1 MTTTFTP
8 LFKFLETCTI
18 QRTTK
23 TRNTAS
29 GERENVWDTITPLT
43 AVACSY
49 SEKTE
54 SRLVN
59 EQPVTFK
66 TTLLL
71 IPPGQTVGGFD
82 VEAGLNRIVDVAFL
96 DGSTK
101 AGPFRITAV
110 NDRRD
115 HNRNLLYQALSLEE
129 QRMEE
134 KA

>member
-1 MTTTFTP
+1 MTSFTP
-8 LFKFLETCTI
+8 KLKFLETCTI

-23 TRNTAS
+23 TRNTTS
-29 GERENVWDTITPLT
+29 GEREDVWNTVTPLT

-54 SRLVN
+54 SKIVN
-59 EQPVTFK
+59 EQPVTYK

-71 IPPGQTVGGFD
+71 IAPGQTVGGQGI
-82 VEAGLNRIVDVAFL
+82 EAGLNRVVSVAFL
-96 DGSTK
+96 DGTTK

-115 HNRNLLYQALSLEE
+115 HNRNLLYQTLSLEE
-129 QRMEE
+129 QRMKE